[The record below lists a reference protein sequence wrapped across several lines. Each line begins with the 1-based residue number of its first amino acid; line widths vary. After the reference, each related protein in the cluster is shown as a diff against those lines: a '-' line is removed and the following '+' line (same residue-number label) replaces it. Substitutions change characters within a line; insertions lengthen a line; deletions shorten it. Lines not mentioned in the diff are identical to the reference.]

1 MESTTNT
8 AKQHCV
14 TLALE
19 VPPTINS
26 PQNKDAKSPEAA
38 RFIQSSQ
45 QKPPAFI
52 PKIPRSRIRGNPEN
66 RIPDACHPQ
75 AEAGSGPEKNPQGKQ
90 HKKQLLELCG
100 LGQVSDPLTPPF
112 PRVQQSCC
120 EEIAGRRRAQAMQT
134 LLLQPEVKENS
145 IEAMCYCKTLLTS
158 WSIWSERARTF
169 WERTW
174 AEVMMCKLAVIQ
186 RAGGPRSSYSTS
198 SPVGLKGRT
207 LRWGHAPSGTSGEVG
222 ILSSV
227 M

>member
-52 PKIPRSRIRGNPEN
+52 PLSGIISKIPRSRIRGNPEN

-90 HKKQLLELCG
+90 HKKQHLELCG

-120 EEIAGRRRAQAMQT
+120 EEIAGLMQC
-134 LLLQPEVKENS
+134 KHY
-145 IEAMCYCKTLLTS
+145 CYNLRWRKTVSRPCATAKHS
-158 WSIWSERARTF
+158 S
-169 WERTW
+169 
-174 AEVMMCKLAVIQ
+174 
-186 RAGGPRSSYSTS
+186 RAGAFGPSAPGLSGKGLGRRSWCAAS
-198 SPVGLKGRT
+198 R
-207 LRWGHAPSGTSGEVG
+207 
-222 ILSSV
+222 
-227 M
+227 